1 MGGFC
6 GTHSISIHAPLARCD
21 AALEAL
27 APAKDISI
35 HAPLARCDWV
45 LPHPTCPPTKFQS
58 THLLRG
64 ATVDMDFG
72 FCSIGK
78 YFNPR
83 TSCEVRLTAS
93 APGIRQVLF
102 QSTHLLRGATVDMDF
117 GFCSIGKYFNPRTSC
132 EVRLTASAPG
142 IRQVL
147 FQSTH
152 LLRGA
157 TASARYDYIKHI
169 FQSTHL
175 LRGATPT
182 IIEANNYINIS
193 IHAPLARCDH
203 GLSITRAGERI
214 SIHAPLARCDIMG
227 TWQNVSNPYF
237 NPRTSC
243 EVRQQNYTKEFI
255 FSQQNSFP

>member
-45 LPHPTCPPTKFQS
+45 LPHPTCPPTK
-58 THLLRG
+58 
-64 ATVDMDFG
+64 
-72 FCSIGK
+72 
-78 YFNPR
+78 
-83 TSCEVRLTAS
+83 
-93 APGIRQVLF
+93 F